1 MRHCAVL
8 RHIFLFFC
16 LCLCSPVLSNASVLP
31 DSIVIHDGFSYMRSY
46 TYTYVLKSRGK
57 QYILYKVY
65 EQHAGL
71 DTLSVSEERRRMG
84 SVTAG
89 QVKRLV
95 AAVEDPGFAKLEPR
109 HFGFD
114 KAWQEANATRMLG
127 YAKERRTYWTPAQE
141 TYMLAALK
149 DPARLR
155 DALNKEVGR
164 EGVYVISRPRYDF
177 RVVLYYR
184 NRAPF
189 SIEADANP
197 LGMPWILHG
206 RLSYNPALPALF
218 ADLLPETEP
227 SANRK
232 RFRAG
237 TKLPEDLSR
246 SICDALKPQLD
257 SLAATAIMAEL
268 QPLRTVFEINGA
280 REHGYFGRYI
290 SSKEQ
295 VYKVSLH
302 NEYMHP
308 QLSLQYMVSRNDGR
322 LYPRDSLLR
331 EWESAVDRVQDIPF
345 LREFLD
351 GNSARRLDLYYFNNS
366 GMNPYLKDGFNKNP
380 EEWARYDKD
389 PDPRFRQLYCGCDF
403 RLLDA
408 WLDEALFFE
417 LFDEEN
423 HASIWI
429 VLPDNTPVLYHFS
442 GPQVYRYSSADMG
455 TNGGGVQYAC
465 KKFNTDGSI
474 KK

>member
-1 MRHCAVL
+1 MMHYPVL
-8 RHIFLFFC
+8 RRIFQFFC
-16 LCLCSPVLSNASVLP
+16 LCLCSLGLCSAAVLP
-31 DSIVIHDGFSYMRSY
+31 DSIVIYDGFSYMRSY
-46 TYTYVLKSRGK
+46 TYTYVLKPKGK

-71 DTLSVSEERRRMG
+71 DTVTVSEERRRIG
-84 SVTAG
+84 SVTAE
-89 QVKRLV
+89 QVKRLI
-95 AAVEDPGFAKLEPR
+95 AALEDTGFAKLEPR
-109 HFGFD
+109 NFGFD
-114 KAWQEANATRMLG
+114 KAWQEANASKMLG

-141 TYMLAALK
+141 AYMLAALK

-155 DALNKEVGR
+155 DALKKEVGR

-206 RLSYNPALPALF
+206 RLSYNPALPRWF
-218 ADLLPETEP
+218 ADLLPETEA
-227 SANRK
+227 SANRN
-232 RFRAG
+232 RFRAEFG
-237 TKLPEDLSR
+237 LPEELSK
-246 SICDALKPQLD
+246 SICDGLKTQLD
-257 SLAATAIMAEL
+257 SLAAAAIMAEL
-268 QPLRTVFEINGA
+268 LPLKPVFEISGA

-295 VYKVSLH
+295 LYKVSLR
-302 NEYMHP
+302 NGYMHP
-308 QLSLQYMVSRNDGR
+308 QLSLQYMVSRTGTE

-331 EWESAVDRVQDIPF
+331 EWKSTVGRVQDIPF

-389 PDPRFRQLYCGCDF
+389 PDPRFRQLYCGCDL
-403 RLLDA
+403 RLPDA

-423 HASIWI
+423 NASIWI
-429 VLPDNTPVLYHFS
+429 VLPDDTPVLYHFS

-465 KKFNTDGSI
+465 KKFNPDGSI